1 MVNGEGGVIF
11 LLDPGVVIFV
21 VGPKLFSSAHSSPKM
36 ASRSCSRVSSRLI
49 SEYRYESRR
58 GDSTRGVD
66 MRRMCTG
73 VTVDSRD
80 VIKLDSRD
88 VIELVEEGDRP
99 LDVPL
104 DPGPNTSRG
113 LGDIEESR
121 P

>member
-1 MVNGEGGVIF
+1 MIF
-11 LLDPGVVIFV
+11 RLAPGVVIFV
-21 VGPKLFSSAHSSPKM
+21 VGPKLFSSAHSSPKI

-49 SEYRYESRR
+49 NEYLYESRR

-66 MRRMCTG
+66 MRRMWTG

-80 VIKLDSRD
+80 VIKVDSRD
-88 VIELVEEGDRP
+88 VIELVGDRP
-99 LDVPL
+99 LDVWL
-104 DPGPNTSRG
+104 DPGPKTSRG